1 MISHRLLWEEGRNER
16 ARGYLLQ
23 GPGRTPIPP
32 DVGLLPCLSC
42 IGGCVPH
49 WNAVIMSRHLIA
61 STDNREIIQTDRPG
75 LWRWCSAPSCPCH
88 SVNHRPLCYIPVLI
102 HRITTAPLRET
113 IRRPT
118 CHLRPS
124 HRAPATRPLLLV
136 LEPVLYPSRLF
147 KMCIIRLATLQI
159 LIINIIVTIT
169 TIITKRASLQRPE
182 LALEVVETQ
191 LAEGWP

>member
-1 MISHRLLWEEGRNER
+1 M
-16 ARGYLLQ
+16 Y
-23 GPGRTPIPP
+23 
-32 DVGLLPCLSC
+32 
-42 IGGCVPH
+42 
-49 WNAVIMSRHLIA
+49 
-61 STDNREIIQTDRPG
+61 
-75 LWRWCSAPSCPCH
+75 WRMRSELECRYYVSAPDCEHGQPRNHPNGSARSLEMVFCSFMPLSLC
-88 SVNHRPLCYIPVLI
+88 HRPLCYIPVLI

-124 HRAPATRPLLLV
+124 HRAPASRPLLLV

-159 LIINIIVTIT
+159 LIIKIIVTIT